1 MAGVEIEQLL
11 LVGGELE
18 KIALLLDPFDRRTL
32 RADTF
37 ARVVEPGLVLVV
49 IRFIAHRGPAGILAE
64 VNVARRFHLL
74 PDGDRRT
81 MVALFGGS
89 DEYVV
94 RAVESLHH
102 GLETRHVAFDQL
114 RWGELLLRRSLQHF
128 DAVLIGTGDEEHV
141 VAVEPHET
149 RDCIGRDRLVG
160 MADMGRAIGIGDGR
174 GEIIAGL
181 VGHRSVPWSVVIPCL
196 RQPPNSRTRTPLGR
210 PRIEPDRL
218 PGMTEMAGQRGPP
231 PTNSAGVPTRP

>member
-1 MAGVEIEQLL
+1 MLWIARHLDAPVEGGARDREVLQAAFDKSHDLVEPLLRQDEVGMPSVEVEQLL

-37 ARVVEPGLVLVV
+37 ARVVEPGLVFVV
-49 IRFIAHRGPAGILAE
+49 IRFVAHRVPAGILAE

-94 RAVESLHH
+94 RAVEPLHH
-102 GLETRHVAFDQL
+102 GLEARHVAFDQL
-114 RWGELLLRRSLQHF
+114 RRGELLLRRGLQHLH
-128 DAVLIGTGDEEHV
+128 AVLVGAGDEEHV

-149 RDCIGRDRLVG
+149 GDCIGRDRLVG

-174 GEIIAGL
+174 GEIVAGL
-181 VGHRSVPWSVVIPCL
+181 VSHRSFRGPWSFRVW
-196 RQPPNSRTRTPLGR
+196 R
-210 PRIEPDRL
+210 
-218 PGMTEMAGQRGPP
+218 
-231 PTNSAGVPTRP
+231 